1 MQYSLN
7 CNVLLNETETLP
19 SLEGGHFSWA
29 WEEVF
34 IPDTEPGPEHGDG
47 PVGPFSWAWEAVF
60 IPDTEPGPE
69 HGDGPVGP
77 QTETEVSLQLF

>member
-19 SLEGGHFSWA
+19 SLEG
-29 WEEVF
+29 
-34 IPDTEPGPEHGDG
+34 
-47 PVGPFSWAWEAVF
+47 GPFSWAWEAVF

-77 QTETEVSLQLF
+77 QTETEVSLQLLQSVQITHN